1 MFSGISLEYFCKTL
15 AAAAFQRFIFKK
27 SLKKS
32 SAISLKPLF
41 DKGSKGNKKII
52 KIFCRLRKANNFV
65 AVIKTIK
72 KNFHE
77 QS

>member
-1 MFSGISLEYFCKTL
+1 LLLLHFGDIL
-15 AAAAFQRFIFKK
+15 
-27 SLKKS
+27 LKKITKIYRS
-32 SAISLKPLF
+32 ISLKPLF

-72 KNFHE
+72 KKFP
-77 QS
+77 

>member
-1 MFSGISLEYFCKTL
+1 MRFSELFLKREIKTGC
-15 AAAAFQRFIFKK
+15 
-27 SLKKS
+27 S
-32 SAISLKPLF
+32 ISLKPSF

-72 KNFHE
+72 KLFHE

>member
-1 MFSGISLEYFCKTL
+1 MFSAILPEYFYQTL
-15 AAAAFQRFIFKK
+15 AAAAFRRFAFLKIKK
-27 SLKKS
+27 FYPT
-32 SAISLKPLF
+32 ISLKPLF

-65 AVIKTIK
+65 PVIKTIK
-72 KNFHE
+72 NLFHE